1 MLLNLFLLK
10 HLYILAPNVLPMVLQ
25 LCKQVSLKKK
35 KTEVVANT
43 VVFNLL
49 RTYFCEAGTA
59 Q

>member
-35 KTEVVANT
+35 TEVVANT